1 MARQALGR
9 GLVAA
14 GGTMLALGGAT
25 IAVSTVSMA
34 VARVVINERKVGARR
49 AAGPAVLRTC
59 MLSGRGHACS

>member
-34 VARVVINERKVGARR
+34 VARVVINERKVSRSLVAPARLAR
-49 AAGPAVLRTC
+49 
-59 MLSGRGHACS
+59 